1 MKISIITINLNNKE
15 GLESTVRSVISQTYF
30 DKVEY
35 IIIDG
40 GSTDGSVDVILD
52 NERFFKYW
60 VSEPD
65 NGIYNAM
72 NKGVK
77 MASGDY
83 CLFLNSGDHFHSD
96 DAIERMYGHLDRD
109 IVYGDLCIHQGNPSD
124 GYFIKNYT
132 DTIPDDYFIY
142 EAVPHEAAFVRTD
155 LLRRKGFREDYRII
169 SDTIF
174 FHESIVVDKASYRHV
189 DCVVTDFY
197 LGGVSSDMPRL
208 LEEKERFFKIRIKG

>member
-1 MKISIITINLNNKE
+1 MKTSIITINLNNKD
-15 GLESTVRSVISQTYF
+15 GLERTVRSVVIQTYF

-40 GSTDGSVDVILD
+40 GSTDGSVDVIRE
-52 NERFFKYW
+52 NGRFFKYW
-60 VSEPD
+60 VSEHD

-72 NKGVK
+72 NKGLRL
-77 MASGDY
+77 ASGDY

-109 IVYGDLCIHQGNPSD
+109 IVYGDLCIHQGNPKD
-124 GYFIKNYT
+124 GCFIKNYPEM
-132 DTIPDDYFIY
+132 ISDDYFIY
-142 EAVPHEAAFVRTD
+142 EALPHEAAFVRTE

-174 FHESIVVDKASYRHV
+174 FHEAIAMEKASYRHV
-189 DCVVTDFY
+189 GVVVTDFY
-197 LGGVSSDMPRL
+197 LGGVSSNMPRL
-208 LEEKERFFKIRIKG
+208 LKEKERYFNIKV